1 MATTAPRRRRN
12 AGGAGSTT
20 TNSTV
25 QAMSI
30 TASLLRTKEMM
41 AHELDRVAALDSTIN
56 EDGALLNDA
65 KEEHLGMGGTM
76 KGARGVMKRL
86 GRQDVRDAMILRCA
100 IVFYWFAVVYVLWSR
115 IKIPFLP

>member
-1 MATTAPRRRRN
+1 
-12 AGGAGSTT
+12 
-20 TNSTV
+20 
-25 QAMSI
+25 
-30 TASLLRTKEMM
+30 MM
-41 AHELDRVAALDSTIN
+41 AHELDRVANLDSTIN

-76 KGARGVMKRL
+76 KGGGVMKRL
-86 GRQDVRDAMILRCA
+86 GRQDVRDAIILRCA